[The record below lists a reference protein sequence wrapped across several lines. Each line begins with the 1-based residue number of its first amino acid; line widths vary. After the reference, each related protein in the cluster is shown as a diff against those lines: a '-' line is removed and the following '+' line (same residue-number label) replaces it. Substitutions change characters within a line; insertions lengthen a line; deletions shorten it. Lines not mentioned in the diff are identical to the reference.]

1 MDQNQVRGFPFWPAK
16 VTKISGSSA
25 NVVFFGTKEVASLAL
40 RDLVK
45 VSFFV
50 TGKMGRQ
57 NLLFQA
63 SEENMEKYGTSQLLK
78 RKGYR

>member
-45 VSFFV
+45 VFLV
-50 TGKMGRQ
+50 
-57 NLLFQA
+57 
-63 SEENMEKYGTSQLLK
+63 E
-78 RKGYR
+78 